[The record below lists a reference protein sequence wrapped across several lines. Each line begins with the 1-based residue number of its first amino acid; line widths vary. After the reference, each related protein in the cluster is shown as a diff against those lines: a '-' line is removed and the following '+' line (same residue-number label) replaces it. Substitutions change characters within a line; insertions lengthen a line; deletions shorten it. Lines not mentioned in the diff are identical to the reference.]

1 MRISVLTIFPDF
13 VKVVKEFGII
23 SQAVERG
30 LLQIDIFNLRNFTED
45 KHKVVDDYA
54 FGGGPGMVMKPEPFF
69 NFFEFYEATYGKPY
83 VILTSPQGKRFDNTL
98 AQEISQKENVVII
111 CGRYEGIDERVMNY
125 VNLEVSIG
133 DYVLSGGELPAMV
146 IIDTVSRFVP
156 GVISEESVKND
167 SFYNNLLDHPHYTR
181 PREFKGHTVPEVLF
195 SGDHEKIEIWRRK
208 EAFKK
213 TISKRPDLFLKRDFD
228 RIDKVAL
235 LELFRE
241 MIKDA

>member
-13 VKVVKEFGII
+13 VKVVKEFGVI
-23 SQAVERG
+23 SQAVEKG
-30 LLQIDIFNLRNFTED
+30 LLQIDIFNLRDFTED

-69 NFFEFYEATYGKPY
+69 KFFEFYETNYGKPY
-83 VILTSPQGKRFDNTL
+83 VILTSPQGERFDNTL
-98 AQEISQKENVVII
+98 AQEISKKENVVII
-111 CGRYEGIDERVMNY
+111 CGRYEGIDERVMKY

-156 GVISEESVKND
+156 GVISEESLKND

-181 PREFKGHTVPEVLF
+181 PREFKGQTVPEVLF
-195 SGDHEKIEIWRRK
+195 SGDHEEIEIWRRK

-235 LELFRE
+235 LELFKE
-241 MIKDA
+241 MIRDA